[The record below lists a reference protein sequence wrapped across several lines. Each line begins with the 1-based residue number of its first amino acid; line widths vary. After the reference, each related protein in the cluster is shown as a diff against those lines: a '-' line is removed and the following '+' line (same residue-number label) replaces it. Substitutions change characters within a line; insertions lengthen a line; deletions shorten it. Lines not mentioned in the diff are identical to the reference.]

1 MPGPIRIHPKNPK
14 LFEFRGKP
22 RVLLCATEHYGS
34 VLNRAFRFEAYLA
47 DAVLRRQTLTRLFM
61 LFRELQ
67 SATNPY
73 SSCKPETPDYIA
85 PFLRTGPGKAL
96 DGEPKYDLE
105 QWNPEFFERLHRFLS
120 MTSDCGIIVEVV
132 LLSNTYGEN
141 IWALNPLNPQN
152 NINGLEEMHWPE
164 YMSQRHQ
171 SLFGWQCAHV
181 RKIVEE
187 TCHHDHIIYEICNEP
202 GGGAP
207 TGRTDNPTPEEVDQW
222 QLALVEVVRQVEAER
237 GTRHLIAG
245 QQAFAWSPFYQ
256 PADETFAADFPFEVV
271 NIHPLPN
278 TAVRGQSYELGAFMS
293 KQLKLRELRDYC
305 LAAYPLRKPLNLD
318 EDNAASQYRDPVGWT
333 IHRKRAW
340 VTLMCGGHYDYID
353 FSLVPGR
360 EAGTPESQ
368 RHIRAWLGHLSEFI
382 HSLDLVA
389 AKPLEGFLK
398 QQPPHTLEVV
408 VGVPGQDYCIYLADL
423 REVEEIGAGHAL
435 EGKLMFDLPM
445 GWYRTA
451 CYSPATGLYSPWH
464 YLRGGSMIRLG
475 VPAFEHDLVVRIMR
489 DTGP

>member
-1 MPGPIRIHPKNPK
+1 MAAPLRIHPRNPK

-22 RVLLCATEHYGS
+22 RVLVCATEHYGA
-34 VLNRAFRFEAYLA
+34 VLNRAFRFEVYLA
-47 DAVLRRQTLTRLFM
+47 EAAQRRQTLTRLFT

-67 SATNPY
+67 SANNPY
-73 SSCKPETPDYIA
+73 SSCKPETPDYLA
-85 PFLRTGPGKAL
+85 PFLRTGPEKAL
-96 DGEPKYDLE
+96 DGEPKYDLD

-120 MTSDCGIIVEVV
+120 LSSEYGIVVEVV

-152 NINGLEEMHWPE
+152 NVNGLEPMHWPE
-164 YMSQRHQ
+164 YMTQRHER
-171 SLFGWQCAHV
+171 LFAYQCAHV

-187 TCHHDHIIYEICNEP
+187 TCGYDHVLYEICNEP
-202 GGGAP
+202 GGKAP
-207 TGRTDNPTPEEVDQW
+207 TGRPDNPAPEEVDQW
-222 QLALVEVVRQVEAER
+222 QAALAGLVRQVEEEQ

-245 QQAFAWSPFYQ
+245 QQAFTWTPFFQ
-256 PADETFAADFPFEVV
+256 PADQTFAGESPFEVV

-278 TAVRGQSYELGAFMS
+278 TAVRGQSYDLGAFMS
-293 KQLKLRELRDYC
+293 KQLRLRQLRDYC
-305 LAAYPLRKPLNLD
+305 LAAYPLAKPLNLD
-318 EDNAASQYRDPVGWT
+318 EDNAATQYRDPAGWT
-333 IHRKRAW
+333 LHRKRAW
-340 VTLMCGGHYDYID
+340 TALMCGAHYDCID
-353 FSLVPGR
+353 FSLLPGR

-368 RHIRAWLGHLSEFI
+368 RHLRAWMGHLSEFV

-398 QQPPHTLEVV
+398 QQPPHTVEAVL
-408 VGVPGQDYCIYLADL
+408 GVPGQDYCVYLADG
-423 REVEEIGAGHAL
+423 REVEEIGAGRPI
-435 EGKLMFDLPM
+435 EGRLMFDLPM

-475 VPAFEHDLVVRIMR
+475 VPDFEQDLVLRILR
-489 DTGP
+489 DAGP